1 MMKAKSVWLGDRKTM
16 MTESQTQE
24 RIVELETRQAFLD
37 DALTS
42 LNEALVSQQ
51 QRIAHLEHTIRL
63 LLERLRA
70 PELDLNLPAAEPPPP
85 HY

>member
-1 MMKAKSVWLGDRKTM
+1 
-16 MTESQTQE
+16 MTDTRAEA

-37 DALTS
+37 DTLAS

-51 QRIAHLEHTIRL
+51 QRITHLEQM
-63 LLERLRA
+63 LELVIDRLRT
-70 PELDLNLPAAEPPPP
+70 PDLTLDLPAVEPPPP